1 VEILNRDIANLIT
14 TSKTDFAQN
23 PWDSSIQTRLKAL
36 LDLQTILSS
45 QQLPPDQIALIKNQ
59 VAQLSEAAQSSTPKV
74 APPQPTPPP
83 APVAAAQPPAQQPSL
98 SSLLGPGALAA
109 LLARQSPAPQ
119 PAPPTQSAASIRS
132 PPPQAQSAFN
142 APPATPSPSTPV
154 PDTGSLL
161 ERLRAAGI
169 LQGGAPSST
178 PTLPQNGL
186 AGKLPPGFPPA
197 PFINTPPSSRTPL
210 AEIPNDVVLKPAS
223 LKL

>member
-1 VEILNRDIANLIT
+1 MLNRDVSKLIT
-14 TSKTDFAQN
+14 TSKADFAQN

-59 VAQLSEAAQSSTPKV
+59 VAQLSEAAQSSNPKV
-74 APPQPTPPP
+74 TPPQPTPPP
-83 APVAAAQPPAQQPSL
+83 APVAAVQPPAQQPSL

-109 LLARQSPAPQ
+109 LRVRQSSTPQ
-119 PAPPTQSAASIRS
+119 PTPPAQSAAPVRS
-132 PPPQAQSAFN
+132 PPPHPQPAFN
-142 APPATPSPSTPV
+142 APSVTPSTPTPV
-154 PDTGSLL
+154 PDTSSLL

-169 LQGGAPSST
+169 LQGATPTST
-178 PTLPQNGL
+178 PTLPSNGL
-186 AGKLPPGFPPA
+186 AGKFTPGFPAA
-197 PFINTPPSSRTPL
+197 PFINTPPNSSRTPL